1 MTASAYRTALR
12 APVRA
17 LWMRVFTLDQFLDA
31 FGAAIDRGLTQAWID
46 GAKECGI
53 SYMELSGEERTTLK
67 QHILMQRLYM
77 GRYGETIMAAPS
89 RDEKGP
95 MAPHMKRLD
104 TWVNRWNEVRNI
116 AAAMAC
122 GDKKKK
128 WVLNLKRVTKVHC
141 VSCSTFNN
149 RVYRYSMWLA
159 NGALPQSR
167 RLACGGY
174 RCGCGFADTDDRLTP
189 GRFPSRALG

>member
-1 MTASAYRTALR
+1 MSVDTYRTALR

-53 SYMELSGEERTTLK
+53 AYEELSGEERTTLK

-77 GRYGETIMAAPS
+77 GRYGETVAAAP
-89 RDEKGP
+89 KGVGKLTTHF
-95 MAPHMKRLD
+95 ARLD

-116 AAAMAC
+116 AASMAC
-122 GDKKKK
+122 GDKKKV
-128 WVLNLKRVTKVHC
+128 WRMGPTKEHC
-141 VSCSTFNN
+141 VSCATFEG
-149 RVYRYSMWLA
+149 RVYRYSTWLA

-167 RLACGGY
+167 RLSCKGY
-174 RCGCGFADTDDRLTP
+174 RCLCFFADTDDRLTP